1 MVPVEPL
8 KDPNLVRRNVVKAG
22 ARLAALAA
30 VALTGTRR
38 ALAAPPCF
46 LRGTVILTATGER
59 AVEDLQIGDLLVTRS
74 GALRPIKWV
83 GRYPYKRSDA
93 SRPWVQDAK
102 PVRITKSAL
111 APNVPDRDLF
121 VTKGH
126 AFFIDGVLVP
136 AGSLVN
142 GKTITVYP
150 SEEFTVL
157 EFFHIKLET
166 HDIILAAN
174 APCETLLGVNENAVN
189 FAEYTRLYGEP
200 VADEPPCF
208 PVLSF
213 CGGRSE
219 MASRMRSILSPLID
233 RRNKLDVIRD
243 RFEAR
248 AETLSQDGVTA

>member
-1 MVPVEPL
+1 MGPTEPC
-8 KDPNLVRRNVVKAG
+8 KDTNLVRRNVVKAG

-30 VALTGTRR
+30 FALTGARS
-38 ALAAPPCF
+38 ALASPACF
-46 LRGTVILTATGER
+46 MRGTAILTSKGER
-59 AVEDLQIGDLLVTRS
+59 MVEDLQIGDLLVTRS

-83 GRYPYKRSDA
+83 GRYPYKRTDA
-93 SRPWVQDAK
+93 SKPWVQDAL

-126 AFFIDGVLVP
+126 AFFIDGVLVT

-142 GKTITVYP
+142 GKTITLYP

-166 HDIILAAN
+166 HDVIFAAN

-200 VADEPPCF
+200 VADEAPCY

-233 RRNKLDVIRD
+233 RRNQLDVIRD

-248 AETLSQDGVTA
+248 AEAQPQDGVTA